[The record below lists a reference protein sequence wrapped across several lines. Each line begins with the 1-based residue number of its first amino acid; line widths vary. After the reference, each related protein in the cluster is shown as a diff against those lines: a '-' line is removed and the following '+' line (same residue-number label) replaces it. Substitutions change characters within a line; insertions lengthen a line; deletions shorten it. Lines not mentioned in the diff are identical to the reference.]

1 MFIIDADWI
10 PIVGQSLWDNWN
22 VHINA
27 KMSYAFFQIKLEN
40 SLYKISEY
48 KSQAK
53 KKMILIVISLFSHFW
68 SPVLTNFW

>member
-1 MFIIDADWI
+1 MIDADWI

-40 SLYKISEY
+40 SLHKISEY

>member
-40 SLYKISEY
+40 SLHKISEY

-53 KKMILIVISLFSHFW
+53 KKKWFW
-68 SPVLTNFW
+68 LYFLYFLTFGLLS